1 MSLVSCMAYENES
14 FELKNNLVWS
24 LIHSNK
30 PTLYKKQ
37 KIDWYI
43 TNIDRVLQKKDV
55 YTYTMIQLHV

>member
-1 MSLVSCMAYENES
+1 MAYENES

-43 TNIDRVLQKKDV
+43 TNIDRVLQKKNV
-55 YTYTMIQLHV
+55 YIHDDTITRVV